1 MSDKMHF
8 KTVRSS
14 LDYIE
19 RNLTEQITLR
29 EVSVHS
35 KFSTHHFYRIFY
47 AVVGQTLADYV
58 RRRRLAKAAGELIYS
73 NKRILDIALE
83 YHFQSQEAFSRA
95 FKKAYRLTPGQY
107 RTYSRELNKGEIRM
121 STEKALQGWTIT
133 GMNGGGYDVKVDKS
147 EVHMGKASALLQAG
161 NASENGFVTLM
172 QIFSS
177 EAYRGQRLKLS
188 AFVKAG
194 DIFGWAGL
202 WMRVDAANGEMLEF
216 DNMAHRPIKGSREWN
231 QYNVILDIPQD
242 SHAIA
247 FGVLLN
253 GSGKAWV
260 DQFRFEVVDAK
271 TPTTDEGG
279 EDTLPLAPVNLDF
292 EQ

>member
-95 FKKAYRLTPGQY
+95 FKKAYRLTPDNTGPI
-107 RTYSRELNKGEIRM
+107 RENL
-121 STEKALQGWTIT
+121 
-133 GMNGGGYDVKVDKS
+133 
-147 EVHMGKASALLQAG
+147 
-161 NASENGFVTLM
+161 
-172 QIFSS
+172 
-177 EAYRGQRLKLS
+177 
-188 AFVKAG
+188 
-194 DIFGWAGL
+194 
-202 WMRVDAANGEMLEF
+202 
-216 DNMAHRPIKGSREWN
+216 IKER
-231 QYNVILDIPQD
+231 
-242 SHAIA
+242 
-247 FGVLLN
+247 
-253 GSGKAWV
+253 SG
-260 DQFRFEVVDAK
+260 
-271 TPTTDEGG
+271 
-279 EDTLPLAPVNLDF
+279 
-292 EQ
+292 